1 MEVNFSIDDAFD
13 LSKQQEDWRLCNS
26 FGDERK
32 KMPFENLVQFGC
44 FGEDFDGESEQK
56 RELELQASA
65 VNGF

>member
-1 MEVNFSIDDAFD
+1 
-13 LSKQQEDWRLCNS
+13 
-26 FGDERK
+26 
-32 KMPFENLVQFGC
+32 MPFENLVQFGC